1 MDAGAEAGAI
11 QGSKIILPR
20 QGVPERIGEFDFMV
34 SYTHPSMSQWGKNV
48 DDVWMSGKLEKEQ
61 AAANSLYE
69 CGNAVVY
76 TGSVIR
82 RAK

>member
-1 MDAGAEAGAI
+1 LI